1 MGAGPTAELS
11 SALYFSLT
19 VSVYDFP
26 VLIRGFRM
34 TTPFLSCLPGCSA
47 SLVIHTLAN
56 STLTNRRT
64 GSESSNNWTA
74 PSVLAVGAMPHKVA
88 QATVLD
94 DSLMTSLILMP
105 DDITHPAVLQLNC
118 HLYWELT
125 LDINHIM

>member
-26 VLIRGFRM
+26 VLMRGFRM

-47 SLVIHTLAN
+47 SLVTHTLAN
-56 STLTNRRT
+56 PRT

-105 DDITHPAVLQLNC
+105 DDITHPASSTTELSPVLGAD
-118 HLYWELT
+118 T
-125 LDINHIM
+125 